1 MEKAEATPKIMAYI
15 GLAVKAGK
23 AVSGSSKAEAA
34 IKAQKARMVIVSGDA
49 GKNTLKH
56 FSDMAAFRSI
66 PCIVLEGDVKLGA
79 AIGSE
84 NKKTVCIT
92 DAGFAAA
99 IEKEINLYL
108 GGKQ

>member
-1 MEKAEATPKIMAYI
+1 MEKAKATPKILSYA

-23 AVSGSSKAEAA
+23 AVSGSAKAEAA
-34 IKAQKARMVIVSGDA
+34 IKSEKAHLVLISGNA

-56 FSDMAAFRSI
+56 FSDMAAFRNI
-66 PCIVLEGDVKLGA
+66 PCIVLDDDGCLGMA
-79 AIGSE
+79 VGKE

>member
-1 MEKAEATPKIMAYI
+1 MGKSKAGILSYA
-15 GLAVKAGK
+15 GLAMKAGK
-23 AVSGSSKAEAA
+23 AVSGSAKAEAA
-34 IKAQKARMVIVSGDA
+34 IKSQKARLVLISGSA
-49 GKNTLKH
+49 GKNTVKH
-56 FSDMAAFRSI
+56 FSDMAAFRNI
-66 PCIVLEGDVKLGA
+66 PCFVLDDDGLLGQSV
-79 AIGSE
+79 GKE

>member
-1 MEKAEATPKIMAYI
+1 MEKAKATPEILSYM
-15 GLAVKAGK
+15 GLAMKAGK
-23 AVSGSSKAEAA
+23 AVSGSAKAEAA
-34 IKAQKARMVIVSGDA
+34 IKSQKACLVLISGNA

-56 FSDMAAFRSI
+56 FLDMAAFRNI
-66 PCIVLEGDVKLGA
+66 PCFVLDDDGRLGQSVGKEGKR
-79 AIGSE
+79 
-84 NKKTVCIT
+84 TVCIT